1 MEKYFSGVL
10 KTLFVHARI
19 QKNLSQKCAVV
30 HLICPD
36 LSQDCSH
43 MTPLSLPSVV
53 TAPGLQDVQ
62 HIIQP
67 RSIVIVGASADP
79 RSFGGFVQG
88 NLERFDYS
96 GALHL
101 ISRSSEEINGRP
113 CVKTVDELP
122 EGIDLAVLAIP
133 ESGVLDAVKALAAKG
148 CKAAV
153 LFASGYAEAGEE
165 GLHKQAELARVAQ
178 AAGILLVGPNCMG
191 FTNLAAGIPVTFEP
205 LTARAPET
213 RPGVG
218 VVAQS
223 GFMAANLRDA
233 YLGRGVPVTTVFS
246 TGNEVSVCVEDVLS
260 ALIGDSQTRVITVY
274 VEQIRRPKLF
284 LQLAAQARAAGKP
297 LVLLMPGRSARAR
310 EAAQSHTG
318 ALAGD
323 HATATALLK
332 REAVVVVD
340 SLDELLDTTAVLLRY
355 PQPPAGGTAFMTG
368 SGAMKNIALDFADDL
383 GLDLPELS
391 AATVA
396 SLTAQLPAYAVAEN
410 PLDYTTIGIR
420 QPGLI
425 GDLLLTILADEGIGS
440 IVLAIPVGPVMAQRD
455 KAEHIVPA
463 IAKAT
468 KPAVLVL
475 TGDSSP
481 VEPFFME
488 AIQVSG
494 VPLFRSA
501 DRALRALRRVAQYGE
516 ALQRAARAQTM
527 AEQAIALPGAVPP
540 NGIFAEYQGKA
551 WLAQAGLVVP
561 QGALAITADEAVA
574 VAQRIGFPV
583 VLKAQASELPH
594 KSDVGGVLVGLADE
608 AALRDGWDKLFASVK
623 HHRPELVLD
632 GALVEAMGPRGLELV
647 VGAKRDTDWG
657 PVVLV
662 GLGGIWIEALKDVRL
677 IPTDMAEEDIA
688 VELTRLKAA
697 VVLQGIRG
705 AAAVDLQAIAR
716 VVAQVG
722 AQMRANPNITE
733 IDINPLVAY
742 PLGSAV
748 PVLALDALV
757 VAKTVSQMQ

>member
-1 MEKYFSGVL
+1 MTSPSL
-10 KTLFVHARI
+10 
-19 QKNLSQKCAVV
+19 LSAAAVTG
-30 HLICPD
+30 PR
-36 LSQDCSH
+36 
-43 MTPLSLPSVV
+43 
-53 TAPGLQDVQ
+53 DVQ
-62 HIIQP
+62 HIVHP
-67 RSIVIVGASADP
+67 RSIAIVGASADP

-88 NLERFDYS
+88 NLERFGYS
-96 GALHL
+96 GDLHL
-101 ISRSSEEINGRP
+101 VSRSSDEINGRP
-113 CVKTVDELP
+113 CVKTVDALP

-133 ESGVLDAVKALAAKG
+133 ESGVLDAVKALAARR

-153 LFASGYAEAGEE
+153 LFASGYAEAGEA
-165 GLHKQAELARVAQ
+165 GQHKQAELARVAQ
-178 AAGILLVGPNCMG
+178 EVGILLVGPNCMG

-205 LTARAPET
+205 LTARPTET

-233 YLGRGVPVTTVFS
+233 YLGRSLPVTTVFS
-246 TGNEVSVCVEDVLS
+246 TGNEVSVCVEDVLA
-260 ALIGDSQTRVITVY
+260 ALIADAQTRVITVY
-274 VEQIRRPKLF
+274 VEQIRRPQVF
-284 LQLAAQARAAGKP
+284 LQLAAKARAAGKP

-323 HATATALLK
+323 HATATALLQ

-383 GLDLPELS
+383 GLDLPELTP
-391 AATVA
+391 ATVA
-396 SLTAQLPAYAVAEN
+396 QLTAMLPAYAVAEN

-425 GDLLLTILADEGIGS
+425 GELLLTMLDDERIGS

-455 KAEHIVPA
+455 KADHIVPV

-488 AIQVSG
+488 AIQASG

-516 ALQRAARAQTM
+516 ALQRAARAQT
-527 AEQAIALPGAVPP
+527 AAALAIPLPGAVPA
-540 NGIFAEYQGKA
+540 NGILAEYQGKA
-551 WLAQAGLVVP
+551 WLAQAGLAVP
-561 QGALAITADEAVA
+561 QGALATTADEAVA
-574 VAQRIGFPV
+574 VARRIGFPV

-594 KSDVGGVLVGLADE
+594 KSDVGGVLVGLTDE
-608 AALRDGWDKLFASVK
+608 AALRAGWDKLFASVK

-647 VGAKRDTDWG
+647 VGAKRDADWG

-677 IPTDMAEEDIA
+677 IPADMAEADIA
-688 VELTRLKAA
+688 VELNRLKAA

-705 AAAVDLQAIAR
+705 AAAVDVPAIAR

-742 PLGSAV
+742 PLGSVV

-757 VAKTVSQMQ
+757 VAKADLQVQ

>member
-1 MEKYFSGVL
+1 MGVWCIENHFFACQNGHQM
-10 KTLFVHARI
+10 KPVMCWVHRFR
-19 QKNLSQKCAVV
+19 
-30 HLICPD
+30 PD
-36 LSQDCSH
+36 SPQGFFL
-43 MTPLSLPSVV
+43 MTASFPLSAAAV
-53 TAPGLQDVQ
+53 TGLQDVQ
-62 HIIQP
+62 HIIRP

-88 NLERFDYS
+88 NLERFAYS
-96 GALHL
+96 GVLHL
-101 ISRSSEEINGRP
+101 VSRSSDEINGRP

-122 EGIDLAVLAIP
+122 DGIDLAVLAIP
-133 ESGVLDAVKALAAKG
+133 EAGVLDAVKALAAKG

-165 GLHKQAELARVAQ
+165 GQHKQAELARVAQ
-178 AAGILLVGPNCMG
+178 ASGILLVGPNCMG

-205 LTARAPET
+205 LAARAPET

-246 TGNEVSVCVEDVLS
+246 TGNEVSVCVEDVLA
-260 ALIGDSQTRVITVY
+260 ALIADPQTRVITVY
-274 VEQIRRPKLF
+274 VEQIRRPQVF

-323 HATATALLK
+323 HATATALLQ
-332 REAVVVVD
+332 REAVVVVA
-340 SLDELLDTTAVLLRY
+340 SLDELLDTTTVLLRY

-383 GLDLPELS
+383 GLDLPELTP
-391 AATVA
+391 ATVEQ
-396 SLTAQLPAYAVAEN
+396 LTAMLPAYAVAEN

-425 GDLLLTILADEGIGS
+425 GELVLTMLADERIGS
-440 IVLAIPVGPVMAQRD
+440 IVLAIPVGPTMAQRD
-455 KAEHIVPA
+455 KADHIIPT
-463 IAKAT
+463 IGRAT
-468 KPAVLVL
+468 KPTVLVL

-481 VEPFFME
+481 VEPFFMDAIE
-488 AIQVSG
+488 ASG

-516 ALQRAARAQTM
+516 ALQRAARAQ
-527 AEQAIALPGAVPP
+527 ANAIEAVPLPGAVPP

-551 WLAQAGLVVP
+551 WLARAGLTVP
-561 QGALAITADEAVA
+561 QGALATTADGAVA
-574 VAQRIGFPV
+574 AARRIGFPV

-608 AALRDGWDKLFASVK
+608 AALRAGWDQLFASVK

-647 VGAKRDTDWG
+647 VGAKRDADWG

-677 IPTDMAEEDIA
+677 IPADMAEEDIV
-688 VELTRLKAA
+688 VELGRLKAA

-705 AAAVDLQAIAR
+705 AAAVDVQAIAR

-722 AQMRANPNITE
+722 AQMRANPGITE

-757 VAKTVSQMQ
+757 VAQPVHSVN

>member
-1 MEKYFSGVL
+1 MTHSAASPADAMNGV
-10 KTLFVHARI
+10 
-19 QKNLSQKCAVV
+19 
-30 HLICPD
+30 
-36 LSQDCSH
+36 
-43 MTPLSLPSVV
+43 
-53 TAPGLQDVQ
+53 QDVH
-62 HIIQP
+62 HIIHP

-88 NLERFDYS
+88 NLERFGYRGD
-96 GALHL
+96 LHL

-113 CVKTVDELP
+113 CLKTVDELP
-122 EGIDLAVLAIP
+122 LGIDLAVLAIP
-133 ESGVLDAVKALAAKG
+133 ESGVLDAVKALAARD

-165 GLHKQAELARVAQ
+165 GQHKQSELARVAQ
-178 AAGILLVGPNCMG
+178 EEGILLVGPNCMG
-191 FTNLAAGIPVTFEP
+191 FTNLAVGIPVTFEP
-205 LTARAPET
+205 LVAREPET

-233 YLGRGVPVTTVFS
+233 YWARGVPVTTAFS
-246 TGNEVSVCVEDVLS
+246 TGNEVSVCVEDVLA
-260 ALIGDSQTRVITVY
+260 ALIGDTQTRVITVY
-274 VEQIRRPKLF
+274 VEQIRRPQVF
-284 LQLAAQARAAGKP
+284 LKLAARARAAGKP

-323 HATATALLK
+323 HATATALLL
-332 REAVVVVD
+332 REAVVMVE
-340 SLDELLDTTAVLLRY
+340 SLDELLDTTVVLLRY
-355 PQPPAGGTAFMTG
+355 PHPPVGGTAFMTG

-383 GLDLPELS
+383 GLDLPELTTDTVSQLS
-391 AATVA
+391 AM
-396 SLTAQLPAYAVAEN
+396 LPAYAVAEN

-425 GDLLLTILADEGIGS
+425 GELLLTMLDDERIGN
-440 IVLAIPVGPVMAQRD
+440 IVLAIPVGPTVAQRD
-455 KAEHIVPA
+455 KADHIIPA
-463 IAKAT
+463 IGKAT

-481 VEPFFME
+481 VEPFFLA
-488 AIQVSG
+488 AIQQSG

-501 DRALRALRRVAQYGE
+501 DRALRAVRRVAQYGE
-516 ALQRAARAQTM
+516 ALQRATRAKTTTT
-527 AEQAIALPGAVPP
+527 QAIPLPGAVPP

-551 WLAQAGLVVP
+551 WLAKAGLAVP
-561 QGALAITADEAVA
+561 HGALAQTIDQAVS

-608 AALRDGWDKLFASVK
+608 AALRAGWEKLFANVK

-647 VGAKRDTDWG
+647 VGAKRDEDWG

-677 IPTDMAEEDIA
+677 ISADMAEEDIL

-697 VVLQGIRG
+697 IMLQGIRG
-705 AAAVDLQAIAR
+705 AAAVDVKAIAR

-722 AQMRANPNITE
+722 AQMLANPNMTE

-742 PLGSAV
+742 PLGSAI

-757 VAKTVSQMQ
+757 VARVK